1 MAVFFVCVLLLG
13 TSVTDNSIVN
23 SVVEASSTPVAPE
36 DIASGSGS
44 KSKASPFSLFLKKRT
59 ATMALPGRS
68 MWSSDNDGTMTSHCD
83 RYLKN
88 KQYFCFFWGNFFEI
102 GN

>member
-23 SVVEASSTPVAPE
+23 SVGEASSTPVAPE

-44 KSKASPFSLFLKKRT
+44 KSKASPFSLFIKENNYDGSSRGKYVEFRQRWNNDEPLRQVFKKQT
-59 ATMALPGRS
+59 IFLLFLG
-68 MWSSDNDGTMTSHCD
+68 
-83 RYLKN
+83 
-88 KQYFCFFWGNFFEI
+88 
-102 GN
+102 